1 MKGIAPMPDCTE
13 ERDLFGSLGRRRIEV
28 GFDGGEVTSD
38 AGLLLLRQV
47 ERKLGLLKA
56 AAQVLPDP
64 RNPELIVHTTE
75 HLLRQRVF
83 GLCQGYEDLNDHD
96 QLRLDPALQTALD
109 KRGKTAA
116 AQYGA
121 SSPTLCRF
129 EARASREAAVDVHRV
144 LVEQFIASFAEPP
157 QELILDFDATN
168 DPVHGEQ
175 DERHFSAFYN
185 GYCFLP
191 LYVFCG
197 EQLLVAYLRSAKHDA
212 ALHAAAIM
220 KLLTRRLRQ
229 AWPDVRLVFRGDSGF
244 CRRRLLSWCERNGV
258 DYIVGLQKNSRLLAM
273 AASWREQA
281 QAAFEHHG
289 TPQRVFGEFTYQAR
303 TWRKARRVVAK
314 AERTAQ
320 GPNPRFILTSLPEA
334 PQVAYEW
341 IYCARGEMENRIK
354 ECQLGLFADRTS
366 CHLWWPNQ
374 FRLLLASLA
383 YVLMERLRN
392 IGLIGTDWARTQTS
406 TLRCKL
412 LKVGAV
418 IVRNTRRIRFFISSA
433 FPYRDTLLLV
443 ARRFASG

>member
-1 MKGIAPMPDCTE
+1 MPNCTE
-13 ERDLFGSLGRRRIEV
+13 ERDLFGTLGRRRIEV

-64 RNPELIVHTTE
+64 RNADLVVHTTE
-75 HLLRQRVF
+75 QLLRQRVF

-96 QLRLDPALQTALD
+96 QLRLDPVLQTALD
-109 KRGKTAA
+109 KRGKSAV
-116 AQYGA
+116 QQCGA

-129 EARASREAAVDVHRV
+129 EARANRKAVVDLHRV
-144 LVEQFIASFAEPP
+144 LVEQFIASFAQPP
-157 QELILDFDATN
+157 AELILDFDAT
-168 DPVHGEQ
+168 DDLVHGEQ
-175 DERHFSAFYN
+175 IGRHFSRYYD

-212 ALHAAAIM
+212 ALHTAAIM

-229 AWPDVRLVFRGDSGF
+229 AWPNVRLVFRGDSGF
-244 CRRRLLSWCERNGV
+244 CRDRLLSWCERNGV

-273 AASWREQA
+273 SATWREQA
-281 QAAFEHHG
+281 QAAFEYSG
-289 TPQRVFGEFTYQAR
+289 QPQRIFGEFAYQAHP
-303 TWRKARRVVAK
+303 WRQARRVIAK
-314 AERTAQ
+314 AEHNAQ
-320 GPNPRFILTSLPEA
+320 GANPRFIVTSLPET

-392 IGLIGTDWARTQTS
+392 LGLVGTEWARAQIG

-418 IVRNTRRIRFFISSA
+418 IVRNTRRIRFFISTA
-433 FPYRDTLLLV
+433 FPYRDTFILV

>member
-1 MKGIAPMPDCTE
+1 MPNCTE
-13 ERDLFGSLGRRRIEV
+13 ERDLFGALGRRRIEV
-28 GFDGGEVTSD
+28 GFDGGEVSSD
-38 AGLLLLRQV
+38 AGGLLLLRQV

-56 AAQVLPDP
+56 AARVLPDP
-64 RNPELIVHTTE
+64 RRPDLIVHTTE
-75 HLLRQRVF
+75 QLLRQRVF

-109 KRGKTAA
+109 KRGKTAPMQA
-116 AQYGA
+116 GA

-129 EARASREAAVDVHRV
+129 EARANRTAVVDVHRV
-144 LVEQFIASFAEPP
+144 LIDQFIASFAEPP
-157 QELILDFDATN
+157 RELILDFDATD

-175 DERHFSAFYN
+175 DGRHFSAYYDS
-185 GYCFLP
+185 YCFLP

-197 EQLLVAYLRSAKHDA
+197 EQLLVAYLRSAKHDG

-229 AWPDVRLVFRGDSGF
+229 AWPEVRLVFRGDSGF
-244 CRRRLLSWCERNGV
+244 CRPQLLEWCERNGV
-258 DYIVGLQKNSRLLAM
+258 DYIIGLQKNSRLLTM
-273 AASWREQA
+273 AGRWREQA
-281 QAAFEHHG
+281 QAAFESAG
-289 TPQRVFGEFTYQAR
+289 TPQRVFGEFAYQAYR
-303 TWRKARRVVAK
+303 WRRARRVIAK
-314 AERTAQ
+314 AEHNAQ
-320 GPNPRFILTSLPEA
+320 GANPRFILTTLPEA
-334 PQVAYEW
+334 PQEAYEW
-341 IYCARGEMENRIK
+341 IYCARGEMENRLK

-392 IGLIGTDWARTQTS
+392 LGLAGTELARAQMG

-418 IVRNTRRIRFFISSA
+418 IVRNTRRIRFFLSSA
-433 FPYRDTLLLV
+433 FPYRETFLLV

>member
-1 MKGIAPMPDCTE
+1 MPNCTE
-13 ERDLFGSLGRRRIEV
+13 ERDLFGTLGRRRIEV

-64 RNPELIVHTTE
+64 RNADLVVHTTE
-75 HLLRQRVF
+75 QLLRQRVF

-96 QLRLDPALQTALD
+96 QLRLDPVLQTALD
-109 KRGKTAA
+109 KRGKSAV
-116 AQYGA
+116 QQCGA

-129 EARASREAAVDVHRV
+129 EARANRKAVVDLHRV
-144 LVEQFIASFAEPP
+144 LVEQFIASFAQPP
-157 QELILDFDATN
+157 AELILDFDAT
-168 DPVHGEQ
+168 DDLVHGEQ
-175 DERHFSAFYN
+175 IGRHFSGYYD

-212 ALHAAAIM
+212 ALHTAAIM

-229 AWPDVRLVFRGDSGF
+229 AWPNVRLVFRGDSGF
-244 CRRRLLSWCERNGV
+244 CRDRLLSWCERNGV

-273 AASWREQA
+273 AATWREQA
-281 QAAFEHHG
+281 QAAFEYG
-289 TPQRVFGEFTYQAR
+289 GQPQRIFGEFAYQAHP
-303 TWRKARRVVAK
+303 WRQARPVIAK
-314 AERTAQ
+314 AEHNAQ
-320 GPNPRFILTSLPEA
+320 GANPRFIVTSLPET

-392 IGLIGTDWARTQTS
+392 LGLVGTEWARAQIG

-418 IVRNTRRIRFFISSA
+418 IVRNTRRIRFFISTA
-433 FPYRDTLLLV
+433 FPYRDTFILV

>member
-1 MKGIAPMPDCTE
+1 MPNCTE
-13 ERDLFGSLGRRRIEV
+13 ERDLFGTLGRRRIEV
-28 GFDGGEVTSD
+28 GFDGGEVSSD
-38 AGLLLLRQV
+38 AGGLLLLRQV

-64 RNPELIVHTTE
+64 RNPDLILHTTE
-75 HLLRQRVF
+75 QLLRQRVF

-109 KRGKTAA
+109 KRGKTVARQA
-116 AQYGA
+116 GA

-129 EARASREAAVDVHRV
+129 EGRANRQAVVDVHRI
-144 LVEQFIASFAEPP
+144 LIDQFIASFTAPP
-157 QELILDFDATN
+157 AELILDFDATD

-175 DERHFSAFYN
+175 EGRHFSAYYDN
-185 GYCFLP
+185 YCFLP

-197 EQLLVAYLRSAKHDA
+197 EQLLVAYLRSAKHDG

-229 AWPDVRLVFRGDSGF
+229 AWPAVRLVFRGDSGF
-244 CRRRLLSWCERNGV
+244 CRPRLLEWCERNDV
-258 DYIVGLQKNSRLLAM
+258 DYIIGLQKNSRLLAM
-273 AASWREQA
+273 AAPWREQA
-281 QAAFEHHG
+281 QAAFESTG
-289 TPQRVFGEFTYQAR
+289 TAQRVFGEFTYQAR
-303 TWRKARRVVAK
+303 PWRRERRVIAK
-314 AERTAQ
+314 AEHSAQ
-320 GPNPRFILTSLPEA
+320 GPNPRFILTTLPEA
-334 PQVAYEW
+334 PQEAYEW
-341 IYCARGEMENRIK
+341 IYCARGEMENRLK

-366 CHLWWPNQ
+366 CQLWWPNQ

-392 IGLIGTDWARTQTS
+392 VGLAGTELARAQMW

-418 IVRNTRRIRFFISSA
+418 IVRNTRRIRFFIASA
-433 FPYRDTLLLV
+433 FPYRDLFWLV
-443 ARRFASG
+443 ARRFSCG